1 MPSSEPT
8 FYFSAMS
15 PYSWLAAERIDRILP
30 QAAWRP
36 VAAAVIFET
45 NGRTSWGLTA
55 DRDRGMRDCEARA
68 ARRGL
73 GRIRWPESWP
83 TNGLPVAIAMAFAQK
98 RGMLRGFALSAM
110 RLGFLEGRDLA
121 DTAVILEAGERAG
134 LMSSELEI
142 AIQSDEIDRA
152 LHDVTAEAIAR
163 GVFGVPT
170 VVVGGEVFWGDDH
183 LEDAA
188 VAHARVANR
197 RGRPA
202 SGAPG
207 PPVGP

>member
-1 MPSSEPT
+1 M
-8 FYFSAMS
+8 
-15 PYSWLAAERIDRILP
+15 
-30 QAAWRP
+30 
-36 VAAAVIFET
+36 
-45 NGRTSWGLTA
+45 
-55 DRDRGMRDCEARA
+55 
-68 ARRGL
+68 
-73 GRIRWPESWP
+73 RWPESWP
-83 TNGLPVAIAMAFAQK
+83 TNGLPVAIAMTFAQT

-134 LMSSELEI
+134 LMASELEI

-197 RGRPA
+197 HGPSHRVPPA
-202 SGAPG
+202 RRSGPLTRTKCVLGAS
-207 PPVGP
+207 